1 MPNFK
6 LMPPCG
12 CRAKLFINGKARFS
26 RVYKTKAELMERV
39 PEMAA
44 YPGVTGLQFLTVYT
58 DRSLFTDYVEGF
70 DPRLG

>member
-12 CRAKLFINGKARFS
+12 CRAKLFINGKARYS

-44 YPGVTGLQFLTVYT
+44 YPGVSGLQFLTVYV
-58 DRSLFTDYVEGF
+58 DRTGLTDYVEGF